1 MAEPLPNEPTRGP
14 TPQGPEG
21 QLSAVTQAMIGERMM
36 AEMLGMR
43 SILPGPSEQFIL
55 GLKDYAQKETD
66 GALTDKERKEM
77 QRYGE
82 RFSTYC
88 LQPLD
93 KLFKKTTD
101 RKENAVPFKS
111 GYGEAVYSNL
121 DDTLTELSEQKWMK
135 EGTEAWIY
143 LKNAERDLVFS
154 ESLFQTAIGL
164 SASKPGYFDIIVQ
177 LSTLKQQRSHILTSD
192 LEGAWSGK
200 LEGLE
205 FESNEVEPLKRSGV
219 GIAAPEK
226 YKVQETGL
234 YSEFGDRNPGLREL
248 AVKFQDDRMAWVIKI
263 AAAAQFDYRKGKF
276 TEASFMGDKFKKE
289 ELQFINALFGKYE
302 DGDFHILSSY
312 ISSKNGD
319 RKEFYSLLQALLLT
333 NTHNRLQEIIKSQV
347 DDKEKTDKISEL
359 VTSVKAVA
367 NERKTNWRKK
377 DLNDP
382 LSKLAKVIVKQGALQ
397 DYSLMTAVD
406 FCWEYVW
413 TGKGL
418 KEFKRVEHGGIN
430 SDSGDLPSLYWVK
443 RRFHYALMSNS
454 ASPFLPSTSKTS
466 RGEMEKLAFD
476 MVPEYDPSNHPDNF
490 LREQWNFLF
499 SSDPVYK
506 KQREEMDYPDVPPQI
521 AEVLKKWAWKW
532 GTPFSS
538 SYLQEEKKY
547 DLDIIFFMQTDLAIA
562 NFFSAVTD
570 IKGGKLNNG
579 DKSVMQQ
586 LIGGK
591 KLSDVNLNNVD
602 DEQIDRWLVDCEMAS
617 RYMRILIEVFD
628 KERDP
633 FFALVAGDPST
644 LGPQE
649 LAKRLRLTFRDS
661 EDAPPSVY
669 ELALIPFFVTQAC
682 AQKHGI
688 FNSSAWEQAT
698 REERETGV
706 CAADRFFMEMA
717 YWKRALRWLPGER
730 GFAMKEKGWREDDHY
745 GKTMA
750 LLAEFYEAVIS
761 RVAIASSE
769 EAFVLAKENFDR
781 TAKRL
786 NSIGHL
792 KGGRFN
798 YSINPNRALKD

>member
-1 MAEPLPNEPTRGP
+1 MANESD
-14 TPQGPEG
+14 TPQQGVTPQPTEG
-21 QLSAVTQAMIGERMM
+21 LSATTQAMIGERML
-36 AEMLGMR
+36 AEMMGMR

-55 GLKDYAQKETD
+55 GIKDYAEKEAA
-66 GALTDKERKEM
+66 GALTDDERKEM
-77 QRYGE
+77 QRRGE

-101 RKENAVPFKS
+101 RKENAVPFRS

-121 DDTLTELSEQKWMK
+121 DDTLTELGEQEWMK
-135 EGTEAWIY
+135 EGSEAWMY

-164 SASKPGYFDIIVQ
+164 SASKPGYFDVIVQ

-192 LEGAWSGK
+192 LEGTWSGK

-205 FESNEVEPLKRSGV
+205 FESNEIEPLKRSGV
-219 GIAAPEK
+219 GIVAPET

-263 AAAAQFDYRKGKF
+263 AAAAQFDYRKNF
-276 TEASFMGDKFKKE
+276 AEASFMGNNLKKE
-289 ELQFINALFGKYE
+289 ELDFINALFGKYK

-319 RKEFYSLLQALLLT
+319 RKEFYSLLQSLLLT
-333 NTHNRLQEIIKSQV
+333 NAHDRLQSIIKGQG
-347 DDKEKTDKISEL
+347 DKKEKANKISEL

-367 NERKTNWRKK
+367 NDRMINWRKK

-382 LSKLAKVIVKQGALQ
+382 LSKLAKIVVKQGALQ

-406 FCWEYVW
+406 FCWEYIW

-418 KEFKRVEHGGIN
+418 KEVKKVDFGGIN
-430 SDSGDLPSLYWVK
+430 SDSGDLPSLLWVK

-454 ASPFLPSTSKTS
+454 ASPFLPPTSKAS
-466 RGEMEKLAFD
+466 RAEMKKLAFD
-476 MVPEYDPSNHPDNF
+476 EVPEYNPDAHPDDF
-490 LREQWNFLF
+490 LREQWKFLF
-499 SSDPVYK
+499 SDDPVYK
-506 KQREEMDYPDVPPQI
+506 QQRQEMGYPDIPPQI
-521 AEVLKKWAWKW
+521 AETLKKWAWKW

-538 SYLQEEKKY
+538 SYVGEESKY
-547 DLDIIFFMQTDLAIA
+547 DLDIIFFMQPDLAIA
-562 NFFSAVTD
+562 NFFRAATD
-570 IKGGKLNNG
+570 LEGKLNNG
-579 DKSVMQQ
+579 AKSVMQQ
-586 LIGGK
+586 LIEGK
-591 KLSDVNLNNVD
+591 KQSEINLNNID
-602 DEQIDRWLVDCEMAS
+602 DEQVDRWLVDCEMAS

-633 FFALVAGDPST
+633 FYALVAGDPST

-669 ELALIPFFVTQAC
+669 ELALVPFFVTQAC
-682 AQKHGI
+682 AAKYGI
-688 FNSSAWEQAT
+688 SGAYAWEQT
-698 REERETGV
+698 TEEDLKTNT
-706 CAADRFFMEMA
+706 CPADRFFREMA
-717 YWKRALRWLPGER
+717 YWMRALRWLPGER
-730 GFAMKEKGWREDDHY
+730 GVAMGEKGWTEEDHY
-745 GKTMA
+745 GKTMT
-750 LLAEFYEAVIS
+750 LLAEHYVFVLS
-761 RVAIASSE
+761 RVAKSSSE
-769 EAFVLAKENFDR
+769 ESKFLANQNYKNTSTRIKDLNYLNKYGVKYQPKETISF
-781 TAKRL
+781 KR
-786 NSIGHL
+786 G
-792 KGGRFN
+792 
-798 YSINPNRALKD
+798 